1 MKTLV
6 LSAMLSLTLGG
17 SAMANHVVDDSY
29 TIARRF
35 AGYRTEYPGIALPVI
50 APRTGQTMAFD
61 LVYKTI
67 GDRDLHIDIFSPAPR
82 TSIGQG
88 LVLVHG
94 GAWRSGG
101 KAHFYA
107 LANLLAQRGL
117 TVFLPEFRLAPEKP
131 FPAGMDD
138 IADALTWAQHEAP
151 RYTLRAD
158 RIAVGGASSG
168 GQMAALLA
176 YRRAA
181 DAGANTAPPPK
192 LPPNALIDMDG
203 VLDATSPLALQY
215 EDAAKQDSP
224 LAQWLGGAFAQRPDV
239 WRDASAARHA
249 GPASPPTLII
259 SSGTPRFTAGRE
271 RVTAIL
277 QRHHIRTATYIYPR
291 APHDFWLFQPYLDQA
306 VVQISAFL
314 ASVDDDRPRKPRT

>member
-1 MKTLV
+1 MKTWV
-6 LSAMLSLTLGG
+6 LSAMLSLALSGA
-17 SAMANHVVDDSY
+17 AMANHVVDDSY

-35 AGYRTEYPGIALPVI
+35 AGYRSQYPGIALPVI
-50 APRTGQTMAFD
+50 APRTGQTLAFD

-67 GDRDLHIDIFSPAPR
+67 GDRDLHIDVFSPAPR
-82 TSIGQG
+82 RRRDQG

-94 GAWRSGG
+94 GAWRSGS

-107 LANLLAQRGL
+107 LANLLAQRGF
-117 TVFLPEFRLAPEKP
+117 TVFLPEFRLAPENV

-138 IADALTWAQHEAP
+138 IADALTWAQREAP
-151 RYTLRAD
+151 RYMLHPD
-158 RIAVGGASSG
+158 RIAIGGASSG
-168 GQMAALLA
+168 GQMASLLA
-176 YRRAA
+176 YRRPS
-181 DAGANTAPPPK
+181 DAGGTTV

-224 LAQWLGGAFAQRPDV
+224 LAQWLGGSFEQRPDA
-239 WRDASAARHA
+239 WRDASAASHA
-249 GPASPPTLII
+249 GPASPPTLIL

-277 QRHHIRTATYIYPR
+277 QRHGIRTATYIYPR
-291 APHDFWLFQPYLDQA
+291 APHDFWLFQPYVDQA
-306 VVQISAFL
+306 VVQITAFL
-314 ASVDDDRPRKPRT
+314 TSVDADRTRKPRT

>member
-1 MKTLV
+1 MRTLV
-6 LSAMLSLTLGG
+6 LSAILSLGLGG

-35 AGYRTEYPGIALPVI
+35 EGYRTQYPSIALPVI
-50 APRTGQTMAFD
+50 APQTGQTLAFD
-61 LVYKTI
+61 LVYTTI
-67 GDRDLHIDIFSPAPR
+67 GDRDLHMDVFSPAPR
-82 TSIGQG
+82 KSVGQG

-94 GAWRSGG
+94 GAWRAGS

-107 LANLLAQRGL
+107 LANLLAQRGF
-117 TVFLPEFRLAPEKP
+117 TVFLPEFRLTPEKP

-138 IADALTWAQHEAP
+138 IADALTWAQREAP
-151 RYTLRAD
+151 RYELRPE
-158 RIAVGGASSG
+158 RIAIGGASSG
-168 GQMAALLA
+168 GQMASLLA

-181 DAGANTAPPPK
+181 GAGGKTV

-224 LAQWLGGAFAQRPDV
+224 FARWIGGSFEQVPDA
-239 WRDASAARHA
+239 WREASAASYA
-249 GPASPPTLII
+249 GPASPPTLIL
-259 SSGTPRFTAGRE
+259 SSGIPRFTAGRQ
-271 RVTAIL
+271 RVTAVL
-277 QRHHIRTATYIYPR
+277 QRNGIRTSTYIYPR

-306 VVQISAFL
+306 VVQITAFL
-314 ASVDDDRPRKPRT
+314 TAVDADLKRKPRT

>member
-6 LSAMLSLTLGG
+6 LSAVLSLSLGG
-17 SAMANHVVDDSY
+17 AAIANHVVDDSY

-35 AGYRTEYPGIALPVI
+35 AGYRTQYPGIALPVI
-50 APRTGQTMAFD
+50 APRTGQTLAFD

-67 GDRDLHIDIFSPAPR
+67 GDRDLHIDVFSPAPR
-82 TSIGQG
+82 NSVGQG

-107 LANLLAQRGL
+107 LANLLAQRGF
-117 TVFLPEFRLAPEKP
+117 TVFLPEFRLAPEQP

-138 IADALTWAQHEAP
+138 IADALTWAQRESPH
-151 RYTLRAD
+151 YKLRAE
-158 RIAVGGASSG
+158 RIAIGGASSG

-176 YRRAA
+176 YRRAS
-181 DAGANTAPPPK
+181 DAGGKTV

-203 VLDATSPLALQY
+203 VLDTTSPLALQY
-215 EDAAKQDSP
+215 EDAAKEDSP
-224 LAQWLGGAFAQRPDV
+224 LAQWLGGSFEQLPDA
-239 WRDASAARHA
+239 WRDAGAASHA
-249 GPASPPTLII
+249 GPASPPTLIL
-259 SSGTPRFTAGRE
+259 SSGAPRFTAGRE
-271 RVTAIL
+271 RVSAIL
-277 QRHHIRTATYIYPR
+277 QRNGIRTSTYIYPR

-306 VVQISAFL
+306 VVQIAAFL
-314 ASVDDDRPRKPRT
+314 TSVDADRKRKPGT